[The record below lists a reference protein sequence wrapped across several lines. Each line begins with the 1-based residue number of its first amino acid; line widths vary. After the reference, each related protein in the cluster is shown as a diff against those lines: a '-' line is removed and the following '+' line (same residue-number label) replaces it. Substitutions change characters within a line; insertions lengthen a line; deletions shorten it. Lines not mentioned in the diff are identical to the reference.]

1 MHRAIGL
8 IALMILLVGCSND
21 ASGPAAG
28 APSAREPSLPV
39 RAFIVSRLDLSR
51 RVQVASPVEPLRTI
65 ELAARTD
72 GIVSEVTVE
81 AGDRVEQGQVL
92 ARLDVREQRAELAR
106 AEAALREAR
115 TNFERLQRLRERDYV
130 DEASF
135 ATARAELEVAES
147 DVELWRT
154 RVEFGRIVAPI
165 DGHVIQRMVEPG
177 AAIGRLAP
185 AFELSNLDELVVR
198 VGVSELDL
206 DQLEADDEVPVKIDA
221 LGEDAP
227 IVGRV
232 RRIFPAAEDSSRLVT
247 VEIELPNAFARGV
260 RPGYLARADLLVDF
274 REDVLAVPAG
284 AVGVGDRSYV
294 MVIDGDNELVK
305 RAVNTGVIR
314 GQWRE
319 ITGGLQPGDRIVSS
333 NPIDLAEGDLVRVV
347 DTIDG
352 ATMTGLGARGEEA

>member
-1 MHRAIGL
+1 
-8 IALMILLVGCSND
+8 
-21 ASGPAAG
+21 
-28 APSAREPSLPV
+28 
-39 RAFIVSRLDLSR
+39 
-51 RVQVASPVEPLRTI
+51 
-65 ELAARTD
+65 
-72 GIVSEVTVE
+72 
-81 AGDRVEQGQVL
+81 
-92 ARLDVREQRAELAR
+92 
-106 AEAALREAR
+106 
-115 TNFERLQRLRERDYV
+115 
-130 DEASF
+130 
-135 ATARAELEVAES
+135 VAES

-206 DQLEADDEVPVKIDA
+206 DQLEAGDEVPVTIDA
-221 LGEDAP
+221 LGDDGP
-227 IVGRV
+227 ITGRV

-247 VEIELPNAFARGV
+247 VEIALPNAFARGV
-260 RPGYLARADLLVDF
+260 RPGYLARADLLIDF
-274 REDVLAVPAG
+274 RENVLAVPAG

-352 ATMTGLGARGEEA
+352 ATTPSGSAAHGEEA

>member
-1 MHRAIGL
+1 MRRL
-8 IALMILLVGCSND
+8 IPTLVLVAL
-21 ASGPAAG
+21 AAG
-28 APSAREPSLPV
+28 CGRSDSDAGSGAPMARDPSLPV
-39 RAFIVSRLDLSR
+39 RAFIVSRQDLSR

-72 GIVSEVTVE
+72 GIVADVAVE
-81 AGDRVEQGQVL
+81 AGDAVQAGQVL
-92 ARLDVREQRAELAR
+92 ARIDVREQQAELAR
-106 AEAALREAR
+106 AEAALREAKA
-115 TNFERLQRLRERDYV
+115 NFERLERLRERDYV

-154 RVEFGRIVAPI
+154 RVDFGRIVSPI
-165 DGHVIQRMVEPG
+165 DGHVIERRIEPG

-185 AFELSNLDELVVR
+185 AFELSDLDQLVVR

-206 DQLEADDEVPVKIDA
+206 RQLAPGDEVPVRIDA
-221 LGEDAP
+221 IDRDGP
-227 IVGRV
+227 IVGTV
-232 RRIFPAAEDSSRLVT
+232 RRIFPAAEDASRLVT
-247 VEIELPNAFARGV
+247 VEIALPDAFQRGV

-294 MVIDGDNELVK
+294 MVIDEDHELV
-305 RAVNTGVIR
+305 RRVVDTGVIR

-333 NPIDLAEGDLVRVV
+333 NPIDLAEGDAVRVV
-347 DTIDG
+347 DTVGASRADG
-352 ATMTGLGARGEEA
+352 GEEA